1 MRGGGHQG
9 GVRVVGCSSAF
20 HRAGG
25 RSGGD
30 QPLKGRRWRS
40 GAPL

>member
-25 RSGGD
+25 
-30 QPLKGRRWRS
+30 
-40 GAPL
+40 GAEATSH